1 MVPSGMMNNPWKCS
15 LCFSGERSHTPIYR
29 QPFRSHKCRRQVLSC
44 LLNVSSVCS
53 SSEYVKVTKW
63 VKSCRCSA
71 AFRDNRILRLII
83 FRVLRSI
90 LTVTYCAALSLS
102 LKYGSIF
109 PVIYRF
115 RNFFGRRWLSLYSSS
130 NNSIFPPMR
139 ERSCR
144 WRFFAREKY
153 NRLPVDQNTRRRNN
167 PTRRL
172 SASKDLF
179 IISILLYQ
187 FLKVRSNDLTLYINL
202 IYNNSRRTLYG
213 NRKKN

>member
-1 MVPSGMMNNPWKCS
+1 MTA
-15 LCFSGERSHTPIYR
+15 FFI
-29 QPFRSHKCRRQVLSC
+29 
-44 LLNVSSVCS
+44 VCS
-53 SSEYVKVTKW
+53 
-63 VKSCRCSA
+63 
-71 AFRDNRILRLII
+71 FRRGVRLNLI
-83 FRVLRSI
+83 FAVLLC
-90 LTVTYCAALSLS
+90 LTALTRPARRRRGMST
-102 LKYGSIF
+102 GHTF
-109 PVIYRF
+109 PQE
-115 RNFFGRRWLSLYSSS
+115 
-130 NNSIFPPMR
+130 R

-144 WRFFAREKY
+144 WRFFVREKY